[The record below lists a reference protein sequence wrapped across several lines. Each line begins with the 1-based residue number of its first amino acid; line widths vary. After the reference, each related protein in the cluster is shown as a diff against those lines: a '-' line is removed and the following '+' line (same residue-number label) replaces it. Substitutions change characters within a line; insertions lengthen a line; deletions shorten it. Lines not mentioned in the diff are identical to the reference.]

1 MIAVA
6 VLLLL
11 HGLPWWRLVI
21 APDWSPAATV
31 VGTVLAL
38 VTIIGFPV
46 AMVAG
51 HGRRHRDGWAVVGDS
66 WLGIIWQLFAWTV
79 IGEALGLILLA
90 VGVPSPDRQRLV
102 AAAVISVVIALSG
115 WGLYQARKVPR
126 VRRTTVRLDRLGP
139 GLDGLTIAV
148 IADTHF
154 GPINRA
160 AWSARLVDVV
170 NQLEADIVVHAG
182 DLADGSVDQRRAQV
196 APLEQVRATMDKVYI
211 TGNHEYFSGA
221 AEWVQHMA
229 ALGWTVLHNRHII
242 VDRSGARLAIAGTD
256 DLTAG
261 GSGVPGHRAD
271 LPAALHG
278 IPTDVPVVLIAHQ
291 PKQVRQAAAA
301 GVDLQVS
308 GHTHGGQI
316 WPFQL
321 IVRAEQGVLQGL
333 SRHGDRTQLYISR
346 GAGFWG
352 PPFRVFAPS
361 EISLLT
367 LRSTG
372 HPGA

>member
-1 MIAVA
+1 ML

-11 HGLPWWRLVI
+11 HGLPWWRLVLAPEWPAAITI
-21 APDWSPAATV
+21 AGTAATV
-31 VGTVLAL
+31 VAL
-38 VTIIGFPV
+38 VGFPL

-51 HGRRHRDGWAVVGDS
+51 HGRRHRDAAAVAGDT
-66 WLGIIWQLFAWTV
+66 WLGVVWQLFSWTV
-79 IGEALGLILLA
+79 VGLVLDLVLLA
-90 VGVPSPDRQRLV
+90 AGLSSPGRQRVV
-102 AAAVISVVIALSG
+102 AVTVVAVVTALCG

-126 VRRTTVRLDRLGP
+126 VRRTTVDLDRLGA
-139 GLDGLTIAV
+139 GLDGLTVAV

-160 AWSARLVDVV
+160 AWSARLVGVV
-170 NQLEADIVVHAG
+170 NELEADVVVHAG
-182 DLADGSVDQRRAQV
+182 DLADGSVAQRAAQV
-196 APLEQVRATMDKVYI
+196 APLEHVHPGMARVYI

-221 AEWVQHMA
+221 AEWVGHMA
-229 ALGWTVLHNRHII
+229 GLGWTVLHNKHIL
-242 VDRSGARLAIAGTD
+242 VERAGSRLAIAGTD
-256 DLTAG
+256 DLTAA

-278 IPTDVPVVLIAHQ
+278 IPAEVPVVLVAHQ
-291 PKQVRQAAAA
+291 PKQVRQAAEA
-301 GVDLQVS
+301 GVDLQLS

-321 IVRAEQGVLQGL
+321 IVRVEQGVLQGL

-367 LRSTG
+367 LRSAR
-372 HPGA
+372 PGDH